1 MRVKTVLLLLF
12 AIYTISAQN
21 TIVPLP
27 EKTVSGDGFFVL
39 NSSLPVVLNGQV
51 NDQALRAVERLK
63 TGLTYR
69 TRITFD
75 NQPFIKQQVKSG
87 IILEAK
93 ASTRLMPGMDES
105 YTINVDTS
113 AVRITAATTVGVLH
127 GVETLLQLVQKRDS
141 VWIIPALT
149 ITDKPMLAYRGL
161 LLDPA
166 RRFLSVDAIKKTL
179 DAMAAVKLNVLHLH
193 LSDDQGW
200 RIESKR
206 YPSLQ
211 IMASDGKFYTQTQ
224 IRDLV
229 KYASDRGIIIIPE
242 VDIPGHATA
251 ILTAKPNLA
260 SADTT
265 YVPDRSF
272 GIHTP
277 VLNPAKD
284 ETYAFLTNLF
294 REIDSLF
301 PGPYIHIGGD
311 EVVYDNWKDNPEIDA
326 FRENKGLKD
335 FKALQGYFVKR
346 MTDSI
351 KPMGKTVIGWEE
363 VARDGL
369 DKEVVLQCWKSK
381 GLAYT
386 YAKQGLK
393 TILSNGYYLDTFY
406 SLKDYYN
413 NDPLPADVNF
423 KPEHRNNYL
432 GAEACLWGELVD
444 ERILGF
450 RLWPR
455 MAMLADRFWSTEK
468 RDRRSLAAATEAINL
483 QLLEHNLNQIGAP
496 FSILYEIAGS
506 KDIAPLI
513 ELRGLVTPVKGYYR
527 HGSGYNNTLTPL
539 NTFADAADTD
549 PANLDLF
556 YNALREFIIAGSS
569 DANFDLV
576 AGKLFAWEE
585 YYERNKE
592 YYQGNSRLKELEPLA
607 KNLSETA
614 RIANEAMEYIVKG
627 KVPKDVWLNNAKKVM
642 EEAKKPVAGVQL
654 TVVDQL
660 EKILVFSK
668 EHDVIVF

>member
-1 MRVKTVLLLLF
+1 MRSKLVLLLIC
-12 AIYTISAQN
+12 AIFSVSAQN

-27 EKTVSGDGFFVL
+27 EKIETQDGFLVL
-39 NSSLPVVLNGQV
+39 NRDLPVAIKGKA
-51 NDQALRAVERLK
+51 NDQMLQAVDRLK
-63 TGLTYR
+63 SGLTYR

-75 NQPFIKQQVKSG
+75 KKPVINQPVSSG
-87 IILEAK
+87 FMLEAK
-93 ASTRLMPGMDES
+93 ESSRLIPGMDES
-105 YTINVDTS
+105 YTIMVDTLGVKIS
-113 AVRITAATTVGVLH
+113 AATSVGVLH
-127 GVETLLQLVQKRDS
+127 AVETVLQLVQKNDS
-141 VWIIPALT
+141 VWIIPAVK
-149 ITDKPMLAYRGL
+149 ITDKPMLSYRGL

-166 RRFLSVDAIKKTL
+166 RRFLSVDALKTTI

-211 IMASDGKFYTQTQ
+211 IMASDGNYYTQTQ
-224 IRDLV
+224 ISDLV
-229 KYASDRGIIIIPE
+229 KYASNRGIIIIPE

-251 ILTAKPNLA
+251 ILTAKPTLA

-265 YVPDRSF
+265 YVLDRSF
-272 GIHTP
+272 GVHKP

-284 ETYAFLTNLF
+284 ETYTFLTNLF

-311 EVVYDNWKDNPEIDA
+311 EVEYDNWKNNPEIDA
-326 FRENKGLKD
+326 FREQKGLKD
-335 FKALQGYFVKR
+335 FPALQGYFVKR

-369 DKEVVLQCWKSK
+369 DKEVIIQCWKSK
-381 GLAYT
+381 GLAYS

-393 TILSNGYYLDTFY
+393 TILSNGYYLDVFN
-406 SLKDYYN
+406 SLKDHYN
-413 NDPLPADVNF
+413 NDPLPKDVNF
-423 KPEHRNNYL
+423 KPDQRQNYL

-483 QLLEHNLNQIGAP
+483 QLMEHNLNQVGAP
-496 FSILYEIAGS
+496 YSILYEIAGS

-513 ELRGLVTPVKGYYR
+513 ELRGLVTPVRGYYR

-569 DANFDLV
+569 DSNFDLV
-576 AGKLFAWEE
+576 AGKLFEWEE
-585 YYERNKE
+585 YYEKNKA
-592 YYQGNSRLKELEPLA
+592 YFQQNSRLKELEPLA
-607 KNLSETA
+607 KNLSATA
-614 RIANEAMEYIVKG
+614 RIANEAMEYIVRG
-627 KVPKDVWLNNAKKVM
+627 KVPKDIWLANAKKVM
-642 EEAKKPVAGVQL
+642 EEAKKPVTGVQL

-660 EKILVFSK
+660 EKILIFSK